1 VARVALLAAAT
12 ADSARIT
19 TRVLGLIRNQRVS
32 AAVRERAIRWSAVI
46 GGAEG
51 RGDDVDRTLREVAA
65 DPGEPAGIRERAVRD
80 LRPTAGNRAHLK
92 ALYRR
97 IDGAALRERILRE
110 VGSEGGPD
118 EVAWVREVALD
129 GRESAAL
136 RERAIRVLAEELNRP
151 DEARA
156 LYPRLDSP
164 VLRER
169 VLRAAAEQGEE
180 SDLVW
185 VRAVAED
192 RAEDLSLRDRAI
204 RLLAERGQLGYLREL
219 YPRLDRIELRERVVR
234 SVAERDDEA
243 AAAWLEGIV
252 LDEREQP
259 ALRDRAV
266 RSLAEQGRSSTAL
279 AALYDR
285 VASAALKQRL
295 IRLLSERGD
304 EAAAEKL
311 ARIAGSDADP
321 GLRSEAA
328 RRRK

>member
-1 VARVALLAAAT
+1 
-12 ADSARIT
+12 
-19 TRVLGLIRNQRVS
+19 
-32 AAVRERAIRWSAVI
+32 
-46 GGAEG
+46 
-51 RGDDVDRTLREVAA
+51 
-65 DPGEPAGIRERAVRD
+65 
-80 LRPTAGNRAHLK
+80 
-92 ALYRR
+92 
-97 IDGAALRERILRE
+97 

-311 ARIAGSDADP
+311 ARIAGSDPDP